1 MFSCNEGRF
10 VTSHLF
16 RFVGWNAYW
25 LDKIAGVRQLEQLA
39 TGKFFKPVKQR
50 VRKEKSAVVKLWRP
64 KGKWTVN
71 DDDTSALMYNSRQV
85 SADFIVEI
93 YVK

>member
-1 MFSCNEGRF
+1 MKIDLLVAIFFALLVRMLIG
-10 VTSHLF
+10 V
-16 RFVGWNAYW
+16 
-25 LDKIAGVRQLEQLA
+25 DKIADFRQLEQLA

-50 VRKEKSAVVKLWRP
+50 LRKEKSAVVKFWRP

-71 DDDTSALMYNSRQV
+71 DDDTSALIYDSRQV
-85 SADFIVEI
+85 LAAFIFEI

>member
-1 MFSCNEGRF
+1 MKIDLLVAIFF
-10 VTSHLF
+10 ALL
-16 RFVGWNAYW
+16 VGM
-25 LDKIAGVRQLEQLA
+25 LIGVDKIADFRQLEQLA

-50 VRKEKSAVVKLWRP
+50 LRKEKSAVVKFWRP

-71 DDDTSALMYNSRQV
+71 DDDTSALIYDSRQV
-85 SADFIVEI
+85 LAAFIFEI

>member
-1 MFSCNEGRF
+1 MKIDLLVAIFF
-10 VTSHLF
+10 ALL
-16 RFVGWNAYW
+16 VGM
-25 LDKIAGVRQLEQLA
+25 LIGVDKIADFLQLEQLA

-50 VRKEKSAVVKLWRP
+50 LRKEKSAVVKFWRP

-71 DDDTSALMYNSRQV
+71 DDDTSALIYDSRQV
-85 SADFIVEI
+85 LAAFIFEI

>member
-1 MFSCNEGRF
+1 MKIDLLVAIFF
-10 VTSHLF
+10 ALL
-16 RFVGWNAYW
+16 VGM
-25 LDKIAGVRQLEQLA
+25 LIGVDKIADFRQLEQLA

-71 DDDTSALMYNSRQV
+71 DDDTSALIYDSRQV
-85 SADFIVEI
+85 LAAFIFEI

>member
-1 MFSCNEGRF
+1 MKVDLLLAIFFALLVEMLIR
-10 VTSHLF
+10 V
-16 RFVGWNAYW
+16 
-25 LDKIAGVRQLEQLA
+25 DKIAGVRQLEQLA

-50 VRKEKSAVVKLWRP
+50 VRKEKSAVIKLWRP

-85 SADFIVEI
+85 CADFIVEI

>member
-1 MFSCNEGRF
+1 MKVDLLVAIFFALLVRMLIG
-10 VTSHLF
+10 V
-16 RFVGWNAYW
+16 
-25 LDKIAGVRQLEQLA
+25 DKIADFRQLEQLA

-50 VRKEKSAVVKLWRP
+50 LRKEKSAVVKFWRP

-71 DDDTSALMYNSRQV
+71 DDDTSALIYDSRQV
-85 SADFIVEI
+85 LAAFIFEI

>member
-1 MFSCNEGRF
+1 MKIDLLVAIFFALLVRMLIG
-10 VTSHLF
+10 V
-16 RFVGWNAYW
+16 
-25 LDKIAGVRQLEQLA
+25 DKIADFRQLEQLA

-50 VRKEKSAVVKLWRP
+50 LRKEKSAVVKFWRP

-71 DDDTSALMYNSRQV
+71 DDDTSALIYDSKQV
-85 SADFIVEI
+85 LAAFIFEI